1 MRVSPALHLNAGG
14 PASSEVAK
22 MPSDLFYR
30 TRWVCGTSSMRLI
43 ERQKWCVQVLPLGEK
58 KTKVLMDYYVHASK
72 VQYFLLPP

>member
-1 MRVSPALHLNAGG
+1 
-14 PASSEVAK
+14 
-22 MPSDLFYR
+22 
-30 TRWVCGTSSMRLI
+30 MRLI